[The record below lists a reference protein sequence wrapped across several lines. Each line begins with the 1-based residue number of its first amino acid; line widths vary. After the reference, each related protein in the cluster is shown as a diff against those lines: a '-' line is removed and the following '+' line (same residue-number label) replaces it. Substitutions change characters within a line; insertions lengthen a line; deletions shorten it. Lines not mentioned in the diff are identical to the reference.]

1 VVYRDLNTYPLESPM
16 MHPLIAQTEELFL
29 PELQRLASEMR
40 QLHPTLRFNV
50 WHDPVGSL
58 TDYQGYALGVEC
70 VFPKSSSK
78 RFRRRLKR

>member
-1 VVYRDLNTYPLESPM
+1 M
-16 MHPLIAQTEELFL
+16 MHLLIAQTEELFL

-58 TDYQGYALGVEC
+58 TDYQGYALGRVRL
-70 VFPKSSSK
+70 PKSSSK